1 MEIAMGLFGNKKSMQ
16 DRQADAMQKAEK
28 IVQGKGLTG
37 KMTKAFMGSEFTNAM
52 QGAMASANQAQQAAQ
67 LRAAGVP
74 TETATVV
81 QVQDTGQTIND
92 NPNVVLLL
100 DLGGRQ
106 VTITTLVS
114 RLEIPRTG
122 DNVLVVREPQT
133 GTMLYAGLAPRA

>member
-1 MEIAMGLFGNKKSMQ
+1 MGLFGNKKSMQ

>member
-1 MEIAMGLFGNKKSMQ
+1 MGLFGNKKSMQ
-16 DRQADAMQKAEK
+16 DRQAEAMQKAEK
-28 IVQGKGLTG
+28 IMQGKGLTG

-52 QGAMASANQAQQAAQ
+52 QGAMASANQAQQAAE

-100 DLGGRQ
+100 DLGGQQ
-106 VTITTLVS
+106 VKITTLVS

-122 DNVLVVREPQT
+122 DNVLVLREPQT
-133 GTMLYAGLAPRA
+133 GTMMYAGLAPAPS